1 MRIAII
7 GSGAVGGVF
16 ANKLQSAGHEVNFF
30 SKRNDAYIEC
40 LIYCN
45 GKIRYESIIN
55 IRNIDF
61 DRVFDIVIIAV
72 KIYDLQNSIY
82 EYQKILNNSSY
93 ILPVQS
99 YINFQKIDWGINLD
113 KVFPV
118 AIMFGAFGKPTSL
131 ITYFND
137 GFICIGKLKKSSI
150 AFPFINELKAVCQVL
165 ETEDIQFQLFIKV
178 LINASMVSFCI
189 ESLGSFSKALDT
201 NIKVRNASII
211 FEEGINLAK
220 VIYPKNSVILPNNRL
235 LSQIKSTDNSM
246 EIITRVIF
254 KYPDVIPSIVFD
266 VIRKKETELKYI
278 YDDIIDLGKQ
288 NLHDMCKLEN
298 VKNELVAKYQLH

>member
-1 MRIAII
+1 
-7 GSGAVGGVF
+7 
-16 ANKLQSAGHEVNFF
+16 
-30 SKRNDAYIEC
+30 
-40 LIYCN
+40 
-45 GKIRYESIIN
+45 
-55 IRNIDF
+55 
-61 DRVFDIVIIAV
+61 
-72 KIYDLQNSIY
+72 
-82 EYQKILNNSSY
+82 
-93 ILPVQS
+93 
-99 YINFQKIDWGINLD
+99 
-113 KVFPV
+113 
-118 AIMFGAFGKPTSL
+118 
-131 ITYFND
+131 
-137 GFICIGKLKKSSI
+137 
-150 AFPFINELKAVCQVL
+150 
-165 ETEDIQFQLFIKV
+165 
-178 LINASMVSFCI
+178 MVSFCI